1 MKREEDM
8 TRKEQEP
15 RREDWGEFAL
25 GYLEAKKALS
35 RQEDQN

>member
-1 MKREEDM
+1 MKSGEEM
-8 TRKEQEP
+8 AQKEQEP

-35 RQEDQN
+35 HQESGE